1 MPNFRLLAYK
11 HVKVNQQLMYT
22 DNNNNNKLLF
32 KHDKNYSEA
41 DVVVY
46 LHVIK
51 SYLP

>member
-1 MPNFRLLAYK
+1 MLTIAHDDRGRP
-11 HVKVNQQLMYT
+11 
-22 DNNNNNKLLF
+22 NKLLF
-32 KHDKNYSEA
+32 KHDKNYSKA

>member
-1 MPNFRLLAYK
+1 METLEIIYLYSSTN
-11 HVKVNQQLMYT
+11 N
-22 DNNNNNKLLF
+22 NNNNNKLLF
-32 KHDKNYSEA
+32 KHDKNYSKA